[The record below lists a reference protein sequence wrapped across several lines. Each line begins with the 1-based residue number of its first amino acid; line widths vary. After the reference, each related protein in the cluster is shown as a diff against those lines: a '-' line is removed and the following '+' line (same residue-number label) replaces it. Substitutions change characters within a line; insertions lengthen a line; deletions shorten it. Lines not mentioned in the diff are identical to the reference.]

1 MSSLPPLVH
10 MGAFFFGIIIVP
22 HTSFPGN
29 QHPMSSP
36 LTLLEHSRPA
46 IPVEAMRTLLICRG
60 PIAFETLE
68 VYRRRGWLLPHAV
81 VSSKEWI
88 ADGRRAAPWIAD
100 LPADHV
106 HYAQEYDDVDA
117 ILHVAAQHGI
127 DAIYPGYGF
136 LAERADF
143 AAHVEAAG
151 LRFIGPTATTLRA
164 VGDKD
169 AAIALARRLG
179 IPTIPGDDALVGFA
193 RSADQ
198 AAIAA
203 ETVRRTLA
211 MAAKYPG
218 YPIRLKH
225 PGGGGGK
232 GQRVLSAE
240 ELDGSRA
247 PDVIREALAKVW
259 SEMGVSPS
267 QADARKGVLIELDI
281 PRPLHWEVQIFGDG
295 ETVVHFAARDCSVQN
310 HGYQKFIEMALHPQA
325 IAQEIQ
331 RLDPKADAERIGSLC
346 RRRQTLE
353 RICADAQRLGQA
365 VQLRGA
371 ATVEFLV
378 GEQGEPYFLEVNP
391 RIQVEHA
398 VTEGIARVR
407 GKPISLVEM
416 QQRVAAGERLAF
428 DQRDI
433 TCVGDAIEVRLNAW
447 HEDLNPVLGGVV
459 HALRCNLPPELGAY
473 VRIDAGGLQARRQPW
488 VVPSYDANFA
498 LIIVHGADRHETLER
513 LVSVLQ
519 DGLEVRGDDALQ
531 TNLQPILGLVTLMRA
546 LPAETAFRTDTSLL
560 WMALTAIVEAQKSAV
575 LARVPRYPRRPTPN
589 HPSLVARL
597 LGATLEAGFAHPS
610 RLLAF
615 YLKRLTQPHKR
626 PLTTLEVLWQLAA
639 EMDVPLFEEERRRGL
654 ALQRAMGAL
663 WEAVGRS
670 GKRLRALACA
680 AVAGRL
686 ENEPV
691 YASLLE
697 QLTAPPSNLSDQ
709 EATALLQELLGWLT
723 AEAPAMTGLIE
734 ALERTQIHDC
744 LTHNADLSLS
754 RPVYLRDA
762 GAIDHLM
769 RLLSRSLRPA
779 VLRHGELLSPM
790 EATIYHYPEP
800 GAPPFVEVGAEV
812 KVGQQL
818 ALLEAMKMFTDLPS
832 PVDGVVME
840 IRVENGQGVKTGT
853 PLFRIATHDAVAE
866 TSDDHLHGVLE
877 APWRNRFGL
886 LVPGEATEA

>member
-1 MSSLPPLVH
+1 
-10 MGAFFFGIIIVP
+10 
-22 HTSFPGN
+22 
-29 QHPMSSP
+29 MSSP
-36 LTLLEHSRPA
+36 VTPLEKINPA

-100 LPADHV
+100 LPAEHV
-106 HYAQEYDDVDA
+106 HYVQEYDDVEA
-117 ILHVAAQHGI
+117 ILQIAAQHGI

-143 AAHVEAAG
+143 AARVEAAG
-151 LRFIGPTATTLRA
+151 LRFIGPTADTLRA

-169 AAIALARRLG
+169 AAIALARQLE
-179 IPTIPGDDALVGFA
+179 IPTIPGDDALVDFA

-198 AAIAA
+198 ASITD
-203 ETVRRTLA
+203 ETVRRTLG
-211 MAAKYPG
+211 MAAQYPG

-232 GQRVLSAE
+232 GQRVLSTG
-240 ELDGSRA
+240 ELDGPQA
-247 PDVIREALAKVW
+247 ADTIREALAKVW

-267 QADARKGVLIELDI
+267 AADARKGVLIELNI

-325 IAQEIQ
+325 ISQEIK
-331 RLDPKADAERIGSLC
+331 RLDPKADAARIDSLC

-365 VQLRGA
+365 VRLRGA

-378 GEQGEPYFLEVNP
+378 DEQGEPYFLEVNP

-398 VTEGIARVR
+398 VTEGIARVC
-407 GKPISLVEM
+407 GQPISLAEM

-428 DQRDI
+428 DQRDV

-459 HALRCNLPPELGAY
+459 QTLRCDQPPELGAH
-473 VRIDAGGLQARRQPW
+473 VRIDAGGLQTRRQPW

-498 LIIVHGADRHETLER
+498 LIIVHGADRRETLDR
-513 LVSVLQ
+513 LISVLQ
-519 DGLEVRGDDALQ
+519 NDLEVRGDDALQ

-560 WMALTAIVEAQKSAV
+560 WMAFAAVVEAQKPSV
-575 LARVPRYPRRPTPN
+575 LGRVPRYPRCPAPN
-589 HPSLVARL
+589 DPALVARL
-597 LGATLEAGFAHPS
+597 LGATLQAGFAHPS

-615 YLKRLTQPHKR
+615 YLKRLTQAQQR

-639 EMDVPLFEEERRRGL
+639 ELEVPLFEEERQRGL
-654 ALQRAMGAL
+654 ALRGAMDAL
-663 WEAVGRS
+663 WAAVGQAHS
-670 GKRLRALACA
+670 QLVALAT
-680 AVAGRL
+680 AGRL
-686 ENEPV
+686 EDEPLYV
-691 YASLLE
+691 SLRDR
-697 QLTAPPSNLSDQ
+697 LTAPPSNLSDR
-709 EATALLQELLGWLT
+709 EATDLLRELIGWLA
-723 AEAPAMTGLIE
+723 AEAPAITGLIE
-734 ALERTQIHDC
+734 TLERTQIHEC
-744 LTHNADLSLS
+744 LAHNADLSLS
-754 RPVYLRDA
+754 RPAYLRDA
-762 GAIDHLM
+762 GTVDHLM

-779 VLRHGELLSPM
+779 VLRHGELLAPM

-812 KVGQQL
+812 KVGQTL

-853 PLFRIATHDAVAE
+853 PLFRIATQDAAAE
-866 TSDDHLHGVLE
+866 TSDDPLHGVLE
-877 APWRNRFGL
+877 APWCNRFGL
-886 LVPGEATEA
+886 LVPGETAGT

>member
-1 MSSLPPLVH
+1 MSLP
-10 MGAFFFGIIIVP
+10 
-22 HTSFPGN
+22 
-29 QHPMSSP
+29 
-36 LTLLEHSRPA
+36 LTPPERSCPT

-68 VYRRRGWLLPHAV
+68 VYRQRGWLLPHVV

-88 ADGRRAAPWIAD
+88 ADGRRTAPWTAD

-106 HYAQEYDDVDA
+106 HYVQEYDDVEA
-117 ILHVAAQHGI
+117 ILHIAVQHGI

-143 AAHVEAAG
+143 AARVEAAG
-151 LRFIGPTATTLRA
+151 LRFVGPAPDTLRA

-169 AAIALARRLG
+169 AAIALARQLG
-179 IPTIPGDDALVGFA
+179 IPTIPGDDALVDFA

-198 AAIAA
+198 AAIAT
-203 ETVRRTLA
+203 ETVRRMLA
-211 MAAKYPG
+211 MTAQYPG

-232 GQRVLSAE
+232 GQRVLAAE
-240 ELDGSRA
+240 ELDGPRA
-247 PDVIREALAKVW
+247 ADTIREALAKVW
-259 SEMGVSPS
+259 SEMGVSPPE
-267 QADARKGVLIELDI
+267 ADARKGVLIELNI
-281 PRPLHWEVQIFGDG
+281 PRPLHWEVQLFGDG

-331 RLDPKADAERIGSLC
+331 CLDPGADAARIDSLC

-353 RICADAQRLGQA
+353 RICGDAQRLGQA

-378 GEQGEPYFLEVNP
+378 DEQGEPYFLEVNP

-398 VTEGIARVR
+398 VTEGIARVG

-416 QQRVAAGERLAF
+416 QQRVAAGERLTF

-459 HALRCNLPPELGAY
+459 RALRCDLPPDLGAH

-488 VVPSYDANFA
+488 IVPSYDANFA
-498 LIIVHGADRHETLER
+498 LLIVHGADRHQTLDR

-519 DGLEVRGDDALQ
+519 DGLEIRGDAELQ
-531 TNLQPILGLVTLMRA
+531 TNLQPILGIVTLMRA

-560 WMALTAIVEAQKSAV
+560 WMALTAVVEAQKAAV

-589 HPSLVARL
+589 HPALVARL

-610 RLLAF
+610 CLLAF
-615 YLKRLTQPHKR
+615 YLKRLTQARER
-626 PLTTLEVLWQLAA
+626 PLTSLEVLWQLAA
-639 EMDVPLFEEERRRGL
+639 ELDVPLFEEEGQRGL
-654 ALQRAMGAL
+654 ALHGAMDAL
-663 WEAVGRS
+663 WGAIGRS
-670 GKRLRALACA
+670 DKRLKALTCA
-680 AVAGRL
+680 AVAGHL
-686 ENEPV
+686 QDEPV
-691 YASLLE
+691 YASLFE
-697 QLTAPPSNLSDQ
+697 QLTAPPSKLSAQ
-709 EATALLQELLGWLT
+709 EATALLQELLGWLV
-723 AEAPAMTGLIE
+723 AEAPAVTSLIE
-734 ALERTQIHDC
+734 TLERTQIHEC
-744 LTHNADLSLS
+744 LAHNADLSLS
-754 RPVYLRDA
+754 RPAYLQDA
-762 GAIDHLM
+762 GAVGHLM

-812 KVGQQL
+812 KVGQTL
-818 ALLEAMKMFTDLPS
+818 VLLEAMKMFTDLPS

-853 PLFRIATHDAVAE
+853 PLFRIATHDAVSE
-866 TSDDHLHGVLE
+866 TSDDHLHGVLA

-886 LVPGEATEA
+886 LVPGAATGA

>member
-1 MSSLPPLVH
+1 MP
-10 MGAFFFGIIIVP
+10 
-22 HTSFPGN
+22 
-29 QHPMSSP
+29 SSP
-36 LTLLEHSRPA
+36 TPLEHPRPA

-88 ADGRRAAPWIAD
+88 ADGHRAAPWIAD
-100 LPADHV
+100 LPAKHV
-106 HYAQEYDDVDA
+106 HYVQEYDDVES
-117 ILHVAAQHGI
+117 ILRIADEHGI

-143 AAHVEAAG
+143 AARAEAAG
-151 LRFIGPTATTLRA
+151 LRFIGPTADTLRA

-169 AAIALARRLG
+169 AAIALARQLD
-179 IPTIPGDDALVGFA
+179 IPTIPGDDTLVDFA

-198 AAIAA
+198 ASIAD

-211 MAAKYPG
+211 MAAQYPG

-232 GQRVLSAE
+232 GQRVLSAG
-240 ELDGSRA
+240 ELDGPQA
-247 PDVIREALAKVW
+247 ADTIREALAKVW

-267 QADARKGVLIELDI
+267 AADARKGVLIELNI

-325 IAQEIQ
+325 ITQEIQ
-331 RLDPKADAERIGSLC
+331 RLDPKADAARIDSLC

-378 GEQGEPYFLEVNP
+378 DEQGEPYFLEVNP

-398 VTEGIARVR
+398 VTEGIARVC
-407 GKPISLVEM
+407 GQPVSLVEM
-416 QQRVAAGERLAF
+416 QQRVAAGERLVF
-428 DQRDI
+428 DQRDV

-459 HALRCNLPPELGAY
+459 HALGCDLPSELSAHL
-473 VRIDAGGLQARRQPW
+473 RIDAGGLQARRQPW

-498 LIIVHGADRHETLER
+498 LIIVHGADRRETLDR
-513 LVSVLQ
+513 LISVLQ

-560 WMALTAIVEAQKSAV
+560 WMALIAIVEAQKPAV
-575 LARVPRYPRRPTPN
+575 LALVPRYPRRPTPN
-589 HPSLVARL
+589 DPALVTRL

-610 RLLAF
+610 RLLTF
-615 YLKRLTQPHKR
+615 YLKRLTQAHQR

-639 EMDVPLFEEERRRGL
+639 ELEVPLFEEERQRGL
-654 ALQRAMGAL
+654 ALQRAMDAL
-663 WEAVGRS
+663 WESVGRS
-670 GKRLRALACA
+670 DRQLSALLYA
-680 AVAGRL
+680 AVAGRPQD
-686 ENEPV
+686 EPV
-691 YASLLE
+691 YASLLD
-697 QLTAPPSNLSDQ
+697 QLTAPPADLSAQ

-734 ALERTQIHDC
+734 TLERTQIHDC
-744 LTHNADLSLS
+744 LAHNADLSLS

-762 GAIDHLM
+762 GTVDHLM

-779 VLRHGELLSPM
+779 VLRHGELLAPM

-812 KVGQQL
+812 KVGQTL

-853 PLFRIATHDAVAE
+853 PLFRIAIQDAAAE
-866 TSDDHLHGVLE
+866 TSDDRLQGVLE

-886 LVPGEATEA
+886 LVPGEASEAAGA

>member
-1 MSSLPPLVH
+1 M
-10 MGAFFFGIIIVP
+10 
-22 HTSFPGN
+22 
-29 QHPMSSP
+29 
-36 LTLLEHSRPA
+36 
-46 IPVEAMRTLLICRG
+46 PVEAMRTLLICRG

-68 VYRRRGWLLPHAV
+68 VYRRRGWKLPHAV

-100 LPADHV
+100 LPAAHV
-106 HYAQEYDDVDA
+106 HYVQEYDDVEA
-117 ILHVAAQHGI
+117 ILHVAARHGI

-136 LAERADF
+136 LAEKADF
-143 AAHVEAAG
+143 AARVEAAG
-151 LRFIGPTATTLRA
+151 LRFIGPTADTLRA

-169 AAIALARRLG
+169 AAIQLARRLG
-179 IPTIPGDDALVGFA
+179 IPTIPGDDALIDFA
-193 RSADQ
+193 RSAEQ
-198 AAIAA
+198 AAIAE
-203 ETVRRTLA
+203 ETARRALVLA
-211 MAAKYPG
+211 SRYPG
-218 YPIRLKH
+218 YPVRLKH

-240 ELDGSRA
+240 ELDGA
-247 PDVIREALAKVW
+247 QAAGTIREALAEVW
-259 SEMGVSPS
+259 SEMGVSAPE
-267 QADARKGVLIELDI
+267 ADPRKGVLIELNI

-331 RLDPKADAERIGSLC
+331 RLDPRTDGARIDSLC

-378 GEQGEPYFLEVNP
+378 DEQGEPYFLEVNP

-407 GKPISLVEM
+407 GEPVSLMEM
-416 QQRVAAGERLAF
+416 QQRVAAGERLVF

-459 HALRCNLPPELGAY
+459 HALRCHLPSELGAH
-473 VRIDAGGLQARRQPW
+473 VRIDAGGLQERRQPW

-498 LIIVHGADRHETLER
+498 LIIVHGTDRHETLDR
-513 LVSVLQ
+513 LIDVLR
-519 DGLEVRGDDALQ
+519 DGLEVRGDDGLQ

-560 WMALTAIVEAQKSAV
+560 WMALTAIVETQKLNV

-589 HPSLVARL
+589 HPALVARL

-610 RLLAF
+610 RLLTF
-615 YLKRLTQPHKR
+615 YLKRLTRAHKR
-626 PLTTLEVLWQLAA
+626 SLTPLEVLWQLAD
-639 EMDVPLFEEERRRGL
+639 ELDVPLFEEERQRGR
-654 ALQRAMGAL
+654 ALQQAMDAL

-670 GKRLRALACA
+670 DRRLRALTCA
-680 AVAGRL
+680 AAGRL
-686 ENEPV
+686 QEEPV
-691 YASLLE
+691 YSALLE
-697 QLTAPPSNLSDQ
+697 QLTAPPSNLPCD
-709 EATALLQELLGWLT
+709 EATVLLQELLGWLT
-723 AEAPAMTGLIE
+723 AKAPAITGLIE
-734 ALERTQIHDC
+734 TLERTQISDC
-744 LTHNADLSLS
+744 LERNADLSLS
-754 RPVYLRDA
+754 RPAYLQDA
-762 GAIDHLM
+762 GTVDHLI

-779 VLRHGELLSPM
+779 VLRRGELLSPM

-812 KVGQQL
+812 KVGQTL

-853 PLFRIATHDAVAE
+853 PLFRITTHDTMAE
-866 TSDDHLHGVLE
+866 TSDDPLHGVLQ
-877 APWRNRFGL
+877 APWLNRFGL
-886 LVPGEATEA
+886 LVPGEAAET

>member
-1 MSSLPPLVH
+1 M
-10 MGAFFFGIIIVP
+10 
-22 HTSFPGN
+22 
-29 QHPMSSP
+29 
-36 LTLLEHSRPA
+36 
-46 IPVEAMRTLLICRG
+46 PVEEMRTLLICRG

-68 VYRRRGWLLPHAV
+68 VYRRRGWLVPHAV

-106 HYAQEYDDVDA
+106 HYVQEYDDVEA
-117 ILHVAAQHGI
+117 ILCIAAQHGI

-143 AAHVEAAG
+143 ASRVEAAG
-151 LRFIGPTATTLRA
+151 LRFIGPTADTLRA

-169 AAIALARRLG
+169 AAIALARQLD
-179 IPTIPGDDALVGFA
+179 IPTIPGDDALVDFA
-193 RSADQ
+193 RSAGQ
-198 AAIAA
+198 ASLAD

-211 MAAKYPG
+211 MAAQHPG

-240 ELDGSRA
+240 ELDGPQA
-247 PDVIREALAKVW
+247 ADIIREALAKVW
-259 SEMGVSPS
+259 SEMGVSPP
-267 QADARKGVLIELDI
+267 QADARKGVLIELNI

-310 HGYQKFIEMALHPQA
+310 HGYQKFIEMALHSQA
-325 IAQEIQ
+325 ITQETS
-331 RLDPKADAERIGSLC
+331 RLDPRGDAERIDSLC
-346 RRRQTLE
+346 RRRRTLE
-353 RICADAQRLGQA
+353 RICSDAQRLGQA

-378 GEQGEPYFLEVNP
+378 DEQGEPYFLEVNP

-407 GKPISLVEM
+407 GEPISLVEL
-416 QQRVAAGERLAF
+416 QQRVAAGERLGF
-428 DQRDI
+428 GQRDV

-459 HALRCNLPPELGAY
+459 HALRCDLPPELGAH

-498 LIIVHGADRHETLER
+498 LIIVHGADRRETLDR
-513 LVSVLQ
+513 LISVLQ
-519 DGLEVRGDDALQ
+519 DGLEVRGDDELQ

-560 WMALTAIVEAQKSAV
+560 WMAFTAVVEAQKPAV
-575 LARVPRYPRRPTPN
+575 LARIPRYPRRPTTH
-589 HPSLVARL
+589 HPALVARL

-626 PLTTLEVLWQLAA
+626 PLTTLEGLWQLAD
-639 EMDVPLFEEERRRGL
+639 EMDVPLFEEERQRGL
-654 ALQRAMGAL
+654 ALQRAMDAL

-670 GKRLRALACA
+670 DERLKALMRA
-680 AVAGRL
+680 AVDGCLA
-686 ENEPV
+686 NEPV
-691 YASLLE
+691 YSALLE

-709 EATALLQELLGWLT
+709 EAIDLLQGLLGWLT
-723 AEAPAMTGLIE
+723 AEAPAVTGLIE
-734 ALERTQIHDC
+734 TLERTQIHDC
-744 LTHNADLSLS
+744 LAHNADLSLS
-754 RPVYLRDA
+754 RPAYLRDA
-762 GAIDHLM
+762 GTVDHLM
-769 RLLSRSLRPA
+769 RLLSRSLRPT
-779 VLRHGELLSPM
+779 VLRRGELLAPM

-812 KVGQQL
+812 KVGQTL

-853 PLFRIATHDAVAE
+853 PLFRIATHDAAAE

-877 APWRNRFGL
+877 APWLNRFGL
-886 LVPGEATEA
+886 LVTGEATEA

>member
-1 MSSLPPLVH
+1 
-10 MGAFFFGIIIVP
+10 
-22 HTSFPGN
+22 
-29 QHPMSSP
+29 
-36 LTLLEHSRPA
+36 
-46 IPVEAMRTLLICRG
+46 MRTLLICRG

-68 VYRRRGWLLPHAV
+68 VYRQRGWLSPHAV

-88 ADGRRAAPWIAD
+88 ADGRRAAPWIAN

-106 HYAQEYDDVDA
+106 HYVEEYDDVET
-117 ILHVAAQHGI
+117 ILRIAVQHRI

-136 LAERADF
+136 LAENAGF
-143 AAHVEAAG
+143 AARVEAAG
-151 LRFIGPTATTLRA
+151 LRFIGPTADTLRA

-169 AAIALARRLG
+169 AAVALARRLH
-179 IPTIPGDDALVGFA
+179 IPTIPGDDTLVGFA

-198 AAIAA
+198 ATLAA
-203 ETVRRTLA
+203 ETVRHTLA
-211 MAAKYPG
+211 MAVQYPG
-218 YPIRLKH
+218 YPLRLKH

-232 GQRVLSAE
+232 GQRVLAAE
-240 ELDGSRA
+240 ELDGPQA
-247 PDVIREALAKVW
+247 ADIVREALAKVW

-267 QADARKGVLIELDI
+267 EADARKGVLIELDI

-325 IAQEIQ
+325 ITQEMQ
-331 RLDPKADAERIGSLC
+331 RLDPKADAVRIDSLC

-353 RICADAQRLGQA
+353 HICGDAQRLGQA

-378 GEQGEPYFLEVNP
+378 DEQGEPYFLEVNP

-398 VTEGIARVR
+398 VTEGIARVH
-407 GKPISLVEM
+407 GEPISLVEM
-416 QQRVAAGERLAF
+416 QQRVAAGERLSF

-433 TCVGDAIEVRLNAW
+433 ACVGDAIEVRLNAW

-459 HALRCNLPPELGAY
+459 HALRCNPPPELGAH
-473 VRIDAGGLQARRQPW
+473 VRIDASGLQERRGPW

-498 LIIVHGADRHETLER
+498 LIIVHGADRHETLDR

-519 DGLEVRGDDALQ
+519 DGLEVSGDAELQ

-560 WMALTAIVEAQKSAV
+560 WMALTAGVEAQKSAV
-575 LARVPRYPRRPTPN
+575 LARVPRYPRRPTLN
-589 HPSLVARL
+589 HPALVARL

-610 RLLAF
+610 RLLTF
-615 YLKRLTQPHKR
+615 YLKRLTQLRKR
-626 PLTTLEVLWQLAA
+626 PLTTLEVLWQLAVDL
-639 EMDVPLFEEERRRGL
+639 DVPLFEEERQRGL
-654 ALQRAMGAL
+654 ALQRAMDAL
-663 WEAVGRS
+663 WEAVGRFD
-670 GKRLRALACA
+670 KRLKALMCA

-686 ENEPV
+686 QDEPV

-697 QLTAPPSNLSDQ
+697 QLTAPASTLSCQKAAD
-709 EATALLQELLGWLT
+709 LLQELLGWLT
-723 AEAPAMTGLIE
+723 AEAPAISGLIE
-734 ALERTQIHDC
+734 TLERTQIHDC
-744 LTHNADLSLS
+744 LAHNANLSLS
-754 RPVYLRDA
+754 RPVYLQEA
-762 GAIDHLM
+762 GTVDHLL

-779 VLRHGELLSPM
+779 ILRHGELLSPM

-800 GAPPFVEVGAEV
+800 GAPPFVEVGADV
-812 KVGQQL
+812 KVGQTL

-832 PVDGVVME
+832 PVDGVVTE

-853 PLFRIATHDAVAE
+853 PLFRIATHDTMAE
-866 TSDDHLHGVLE
+866 TSNDPLRGVLE
-877 APWRNRFGL
+877 VPWRNRFGL
-886 LVPGEATEA
+886 LVPGEAAGA

>member
-1 MSSLPPLVH
+1 
-10 MGAFFFGIIIVP
+10 
-22 HTSFPGN
+22 
-29 QHPMSSP
+29 MSSP
-36 LTLLEHSRPA
+36 VTPLEKINPA

-100 LPADHV
+100 LPAEHV
-106 HYAQEYDDVDA
+106 HYVQEYDDVEA
-117 ILHVAAQHGI
+117 ILQIAAQHGI

-143 AAHVEAAG
+143 AARVEAAG
-151 LRFIGPTATTLRA
+151 LRFIGPTADTLRA

-169 AAIALARRLG
+169 AAIALARQLE
-179 IPTIPGDDALVGFA
+179 IPTIPGDDALVDFA

-198 AAIAA
+198 ASITD
-203 ETVRRTLA
+203 ETVRRTLG
-211 MAAKYPG
+211 MAAQYPG

-232 GQRVLSAE
+232 GQRVLSTG
-240 ELDGSRA
+240 ELDGPQA
-247 PDVIREALAKVW
+247 ADTIREALAKVW

-267 QADARKGVLIELDI
+267 AADARKGVLIELNI

-325 IAQEIQ
+325 ISQEIK
-331 RLDPKADAERIGSLC
+331 RLDPKADAARIDSLC

-365 VQLRGA
+365 VRLRGA

-378 GEQGEPYFLEVNP
+378 DEQGEPYFLEVNP

-398 VTEGIARVR
+398 VTEGIARVC
-407 GKPISLVEM
+407 GQPISLVEM

-428 DQRDI
+428 DQRDV

-459 HALRCNLPPELGAY
+459 QTLRCDQPPELGAH
-473 VRIDAGGLQARRQPW
+473 VRIDAGGLQTRRQPW

-498 LIIVHGADRHETLER
+498 LIIVHGADRRETLDR
-513 LVSVLQ
+513 LISVLQ
-519 DGLEVRGDDALQ
+519 NDLEVRGDDALQ

-560 WMALTAIVEAQKSAV
+560 WMAFAAVVEAQKPSV
-575 LARVPRYPRRPTPN
+575 LGRVPRYPRCPAPN
-589 HPSLVARL
+589 DPALVARL
-597 LGATLEAGFAHPS
+597 LGATLQAGFAHPS

-615 YLKRLTQPHKR
+615 YLKRLTQAQQR

-639 EMDVPLFEEERRRGL
+639 ELEVPLFKEERQRGL
-654 ALQRAMGAL
+654 ALRSAMDAL
-663 WEAVGRS
+663 WEAVGQAGS
-670 GKRLRALACA
+670 QLVALAT
-680 AVAGRL
+680 AGRL
-686 ENEPV
+686 EDEPLYV
-691 YASLLE
+691 SLRDR
-697 QLTAPPSNLSDQ
+697 LTAPPSNLSDR
-709 EATALLQELLGWLT
+709 EATDLLRELIGWLA
-723 AEAPAMTGLIE
+723 AEAPAITGLIE
-734 ALERTQIHDC
+734 TLERTQIHEC
-744 LTHNADLSLS
+744 LAHNADLSLS
-754 RPVYLRDA
+754 RPAYLRDA
-762 GAIDHLM
+762 GTVDHLM

-779 VLRHGELLSPM
+779 VLRRGELLAPM

-812 KVGQQL
+812 KVGQTL

-853 PLFRIATHDAVAE
+853 PLFRIATQDAAAE
-866 TSDDHLHGVLE
+866 TSDDPLHGVLE
-877 APWRNRFGL
+877 APWCNRFGL
-886 LVPGEATEA
+886 LVPGETAGT

>member
-1 MSSLPPLVH
+1 MP
-10 MGAFFFGIIIVP
+10 
-22 HTSFPGN
+22 
-29 QHPMSSP
+29 SP
-36 LTLLEHSRPA
+36 LENPRPA

-68 VYRRRGWLLPHAV
+68 VYRQRGWLLPHVV

-88 ADGRRAAPWIAD
+88 ADGHRTAPWIAD

-106 HYAQEYDDVDA
+106 HYVQEYDDVEA
-117 ILHVAAQHGI
+117 ILHIAAQHGI

-143 AAHVEAAG
+143 AARVEAAG
-151 LRFIGPTATTLRA
+151 LRFIGPTPDTLRA

-169 AAIALARRLG
+169 AAIALARQLG
-179 IPTIPGDDALVGFA
+179 IPTIPGDDVLVDFA

-198 AAIAA
+198 AATAA

-211 MAAKYPG
+211 MAAQYPG

-232 GQRVLSAE
+232 GQRVLAAE
-240 ELDGSRA
+240 ELDGPRA
-247 PDVIREALAKVW
+247 SDTIREALAKVW

-267 QADARKGVLIELDI
+267 EADARKGVLIELNI
-281 PRPLHWEVQIFGDG
+281 PRPLHWEVQLFGDG

-325 IAQEIQ
+325 IAQEVQ
-331 RLDPKADAERIGSLC
+331 RLDPKADAVRIASLC

-353 RICADAQRLGQA
+353 RICGDAQRLGQA
-365 VQLRGA
+365 VHLRGA

-378 GEQGEPYFLEVNP
+378 DEQGEPYFLEVNP

-398 VTEGIARVR
+398 VTEGIARV
-407 GKPISLVEM
+407 GGQPISLVEM
-416 QQRVAAGERLAF
+416 QQRVAAAERLAF
-428 DQRDI
+428 DQRDV

-459 HALRCNLPPELGAY
+459 YALRCDLPPELVGAH

-498 LIIVHGADRHETLER
+498 LIIVHGADRHETLDR
-513 LVSVLQ
+513 LIGVLQ

-531 TNLQPILGLVTLMRA
+531 TNLQPILGLVTLMRT

-560 WMALTAIVEAQKSAV
+560 WMALTAIVEAQKPGV
-575 LARVPRYPRRPTPN
+575 LARIPRYPRRPTPN
-589 HPSLVARL
+589 HPALVARL
-597 LGATLEAGFAHPS
+597 LSATLEAGFAHPS
-610 RLLAF
+610 RLLTF
-615 YLKRLTQPHKR
+615 YLKRLRQPRKR
-626 PLTTLEVLWQLAA
+626 PLTPLEVLWQLAA
-639 EMDVPLFEEERRRGL
+639 ELDVPLFEEERQRGL
-654 ALQRAMGAL
+654 ALQRAMDAL
-663 WEAVGRS
+663 WEAVGCS
-670 GKRLRALACA
+670 GERLNALACA
-680 AVAGRL
+680 GVAGRL
-686 ENEPV
+686 QDESV
-691 YASLLE
+691 YLSLLE
-697 QLTAPPSNLSDQ
+697 QLTVPPSSLSDQ
-709 EATALLQELLGWLT
+709 AAIALLQELLDWLT
-723 AEAPAMTGLIE
+723 TQAPAVSGLIE

-744 LTHNADLSLS
+744 LAHNPDLSLS
-754 RPVYLRDA
+754 RPASLQDPGTV
-762 GAIDHLM
+762 DHLM

-800 GAPPFVEVGAEV
+800 GASPFVEVGAEV
-812 KVGQQL
+812 KVGQTL

-853 PLFRIATHDAVAE
+853 PLFRIATQDAMAQ
-866 TSDDHLHGVLE
+866 TSDDRLHGVLE

-886 LVPGEATEA
+886 LAPGAAAGA

>member
-1 MSSLPPLVH
+1 
-10 MGAFFFGIIIVP
+10 
-22 HTSFPGN
+22 
-29 QHPMSSP
+29 
-36 LTLLEHSRPA
+36 
-46 IPVEAMRTLLICRG
+46 MRTLLICRG

-68 VYRRRGWLLPHAV
+68 VYRQRGWLSPHAV

-88 ADGRRAAPWIAD
+88 ADGRRAAPWIAN

-106 HYAQEYDDVDA
+106 HYVEEYDDVET
-117 ILHVAAQHGI
+117 ILRIAVQHRI

-136 LAERADF
+136 LAENAGF
-143 AAHVEAAG
+143 AARVEAAG
-151 LRFIGPTATTLRA
+151 LRFIGPTADTLRA

-169 AAIALARRLG
+169 AAVALARRLH
-179 IPTIPGDDALVGFA
+179 IPTIPGDDTLVGFA

-198 AAIAA
+198 ATLAT

-211 MAAKYPG
+211 MAVQYPG
-218 YPIRLKH
+218 YPLRLKH

-232 GQRVLSAE
+232 GQRVLAAE
-240 ELDGSRA
+240 ELDGPQA
-247 PDVIREALAKVW
+247 ADIVREALAKVW

-267 QADARKGVLIELDI
+267 EADARKGVLIELDI

-325 IAQEIQ
+325 ITQEMQ
-331 RLDPKADAERIGSLC
+331 RLDPKDDAVRIDSLC

-353 RICADAQRLGQA
+353 HICGDAQRLGQA

-378 GEQGEPYFLEVNP
+378 DEQGEPYFLEVNP

-398 VTEGIARVR
+398 VTEGIARVH
-407 GKPISLVEM
+407 GEPISLVEM
-416 QQRVAAGERLAF
+416 QQRVAAGERLSF

-433 TCVGDAIEVRLNAW
+433 ACVGDAIEVRLNAW

-459 HALRCNLPPELGAY
+459 HALRCNLPPELGAH
-473 VRIDAGGLQARRQPW
+473 VRIDAGGLQERRGPW

-498 LIIVHGADRHETLER
+498 LIIVHGADRHETLDR

-519 DGLEVRGDDALQ
+519 DGLEVTGDAELQ

-560 WMALTAIVEAQKSAV
+560 WMALTAGVEAQKSAV

-589 HPSLVARL
+589 HPALVARL

-610 RLLAF
+610 RLLTF
-615 YLKRLTQPHKR
+615 YLKRLTQLRKR
-626 PLTTLEVLWQLAA
+626 PLTTLEVLWQLAV
-639 EMDVPLFEEERRRGL
+639 ELDVPLFEEERQRGL
-654 ALQRAMGAL
+654 ALQRAMDAL
-663 WEAVGRS
+663 WEAVGRFD
-670 GKRLRALACA
+670 KRLKALMCA

-686 ENEPV
+686 QDEPV

-697 QLTAPPSNLSDQ
+697 QLTAPVSTLSCQKAAD
-709 EATALLQELLGWLT
+709 LLQELLGWLT
-723 AEAPAMTGLIE
+723 AEAPAISGLIE
-734 ALERTQIHDC
+734 TLERTQIHDC
-744 LTHNADLSLS
+744 LAHNANLSLS
-754 RPVYLRDA
+754 RPVYLQEA
-762 GAIDHLM
+762 GTVGHLL

-779 VLRHGELLSPM
+779 VLRYGELLSPM

-800 GAPPFVEVGAEV
+800 GAPPFVEVGADV
-812 KVGQQL
+812 KVGQTL

-832 PVDGVVME
+832 PVDGVVTE

-853 PLFRIATHDAVAE
+853 PLFRIATHDTMAE
-866 TSDDHLHGVLE
+866 TSNDPLRGVLE
-877 APWRNRFGL
+877 VPWRNRFGL
-886 LVPGEATEA
+886 LVPGEAARA

>member
-1 MSSLPPLVH
+1 
-10 MGAFFFGIIIVP
+10 
-22 HTSFPGN
+22 
-29 QHPMSSP
+29 MSSP
-36 LTLLEHSRPA
+36 VTPLEKIGSA

-88 ADGRRAAPWIAD
+88 ADGRRAAPWTAD
-100 LPADHV
+100 LPPDHV
-106 HYAQEYDDVDA
+106 HYVQEYDDVEA
-117 ILHVAAQHGI
+117 ILCIAEQHGI

-143 AAHVEAAG
+143 AARVEAAG
-151 LRFIGPTATTLRA
+151 LRFIGPTADTLRA

-169 AAIALARRLG
+169 AAIALARQLD

-198 AAIAA
+198 AAIAD
-203 ETVRRTLA
+203 ETARRTLA
-211 MAAKYPG
+211 MAVQYPG

-232 GQRVLSAE
+232 GQRVLSVE
-240 ELDGSRA
+240 ELGGLQAADT
-247 PDVIREALAKVW
+247 IREALAKVW
-259 SEMGVSPS
+259 SEMGVSPP
-267 QADARKGVLIELDI
+267 QADARKGVLIELNI

-295 ETVVHFAARDCSVQN
+295 EAVVHFAARDCSVQN

-325 IAQEIQ
+325 ITQEIQ
-331 RLDPKADAERIGSLC
+331 RLDPKTDAARIDSLC

-378 GEQGEPYFLEVNP
+378 DEQGEPYFLEVNP

-407 GKPISLVEM
+407 GEPISLVEM

-428 DQRDI
+428 DQRDV
-433 TCVGDAIEVRLNAW
+433 TCAGDAIEVRLNAW

-459 HALRCNLPPELGAY
+459 HALRCDLPPESGAH
-473 VRIDAGGLQARRQPW
+473 VRMDAGGLQARRQPW

-498 LIIVHGADRHETLER
+498 LIIVHGADRRETLDR
-513 LVSVLQ
+513 LISVLQ
-519 DGLEVRGDDALQ
+519 DGLEVSGDDELQ

-560 WMALTAIVEAQKSAV
+560 WMALTAIVEAQKSDV
-575 LARVPRYPRRPTPN
+575 MARIPRYPRRPTRH
-589 HPSLVARL
+589 HPALVARL

-615 YLKRLTQPHKR
+615 YLKRLTQLHKR
-626 PLTTLEVLWQLAA
+626 PLTTLEVLWQLAT
-639 EMDVPLFEEERRRGL
+639 ELDVPLFEEERQRGL
-654 ALQRAMGAL
+654 ALQRATDAL

-670 GKRLRALACA
+670 DKRLNALMRA

-686 ENEPV
+686 ANEPV
-691 YASLLE
+691 YAALLE
-697 QLTAPPSNLSDQ
+697 QLTAPPSDLSDR
-709 EATALLQELLGWLT
+709 EAADLLQELIGWLT
-723 AEAPAMTGLIE
+723 AEAPSVTGLIE
-734 ALERTQIHDC
+734 TLERTQIHEC
-744 LTHNADLSLS
+744 LAHNADLSLS
-754 RPVYLRDA
+754 RPAYLRDA
-762 GAIDHLM
+762 GTVDHLM
-769 RLLSRSLRPA
+769 RLLSRSLRPT
-779 VLRHGELLSPM
+779 VLRRGELLAPM

-800 GAPPFVEVGAEV
+800 GAPSFVEVGAEV
-812 KVGQQL
+812 KVGQTL

-866 TSDDHLHGVLE
+866 TSDDYLHGVLE
-877 APWRNRFGL
+877 APWLNRFGL
-886 LVPGEATEA
+886 LVLGEATKA

>member
-1 MSSLPPLVH
+1 MSLSL
-10 MGAFFFGIIIVP
+10 
-22 HTSFPGN
+22 TSPEY
-29 QHPMSSP
+29 P
-36 LTLLEHSRPA
+36 RPT

-88 ADGRRAAPWIAD
+88 ADGRRAAPWTAD

-106 HYAQEYDDVDA
+106 HYVQEYDDAEA
-117 ILHVAAQHGI
+117 ILCIAEQHGI

-143 AAHVEAAG
+143 AARVEAAG
-151 LRFIGPTATTLRA
+151 LRFIGPTADTLRA

-169 AAIALARRLG
+169 AAIALARQLD

-198 AAIAA
+198 TAIAD

-211 MAAKYPG
+211 MAAQYPG

-232 GQRVLSAE
+232 GQRVLSAA
-240 ELDGSRA
+240 ELDGPQA
-247 PDVIREALAKVW
+247 ADTIREALAKVW
-259 SEMGVSPS
+259 SEMGVSPPG
-267 QADARKGVLIELDI
+267 ADARKGVLIELNI

-295 ETVVHFAARDCSVQN
+295 ETVVQFAARDCSVQN

-325 IAQEIQ
+325 IFQEIQ
-331 RLDPKADAERIGSLC
+331 RLDPKSDAARIDSLC
-346 RRRQTLE
+346 RRRRTLE

-378 GEQGEPYFLEVNP
+378 DEQGEPYFLEVNP

-398 VTEGIARVR
+398 VTEGIARVH
-407 GKPISLVEM
+407 GEPISLVEM

-428 DQRDI
+428 DQRAV

-459 HALRCNLPPELGAY
+459 HALRCDLPPEFDAH

-488 VVPSYDANFA
+488 VVPSYDANFV
-498 LIIVHGADRHETLER
+498 LIIVHGADRHEALDR
-513 LVSVLQ
+513 LISVLR
-519 DGLEVRGDDALQ
+519 DGLEVRGDDELQ

-560 WMALTAIVEAQKSAV
+560 WMAFTAIVEAQKSDV
-575 LARVPRYPRRPTPN
+575 MARVPRYPRRPTSNDPA
-589 HPSLVARL
+589 LVARL

-610 RLLAF
+610 RSLAF

-639 EMDVPLFEEERRRGL
+639 ELEVPLFEEERQRGL
-654 ALQRAMGAL
+654 ALQQAMDAL
-663 WEAVGRS
+663 WEAIGRS
-670 GKRLRALACA
+670 DKRLNALMRA
-680 AVAGRL
+680 AVAGGL
-686 ENEPV
+686 ANEPV
-691 YASLLE
+691 YMALLE
-697 QLTAPPSNLSDQ
+697 QLTAPLSDLSVQ
-709 EATALLQELLGWLT
+709 EATDLLQELIGWLT
-723 AEAPAMTGLIE
+723 AEAPAITGLIE
-734 ALERTQIHDC
+734 TLERTQIHDC
-744 LTHNADLSLS
+744 LAHNADLSLS
-754 RPVYLRDA
+754 RPAYLRDA
-762 GAIDHLM
+762 GTVDHLM
-769 RLLSRSLRPA
+769 RLLSRSLRPT
-779 VLRHGELLSPM
+779 VLRRGELLAPM

-812 KVGQQL
+812 KVGQTL

-866 TSDDHLHGVLE
+866 TSDDHLQGVLE
-877 APWRNRFGL
+877 APWLNRFGL
-886 LVPGEATEA
+886 LMPGETTGV

>member
-1 MSSLPPLVH
+1 MFSLPPLVH

-36 LTLLEHSRPA
+36 LTPPRPA
-46 IPVEAMRTLLICRG
+46 MPVEAMRTLLICRG

-68 VYRRRGWLLPHAV
+68 IYRRRGWMLPHAV

-88 ADGRRAAPWIAD
+88 ADGRRAAPWIAN

-106 HYAQEYDDVDA
+106 HYVQEYDDVDA
-117 ILHVAAQHGI
+117 ILRIVAQHGI

-143 AAHVEAAG
+143 AARVEAAG

-169 AAIALARRLG
+169 AAIALARRLD
-179 IPTIPGDDALVGFA
+179 IPTIPGDDALVDFA

-198 AAIAA
+198 AATAA
-203 ETVRRTLA
+203 ETVRRTHA
-211 MAAKYPG
+211 MAAQYPG

-240 ELDGSRA
+240 ELDGLRA

-267 QADARKGVLIELDI
+267 DADARKGVLIELNI

-295 ETVVHFAARDCSVQN
+295 GTVVHFAARDCSVQN

-325 IAQEIQ
+325 ITQEIQ

-378 GEQGEPYFLEVNP
+378 DEQGEPYFLEVNP

-407 GKPISLVEM
+407 GEPISLVEM

-459 HALRCNLPPELGAY
+459 HTLRCDLPPELGVH
-473 VRIDAGGLQARRQPW
+473 VRIDAGGLQERRQPW

-498 LIIVHGADRHETLER
+498 LIVVHGAYRHETLGR
-513 LVSVLQ
+513 LISVLQ
-519 DGLEVRGDDALQ
+519 DGLEVCGDAELQ

-546 LPAETAFRTDTSLL
+546 LPAEAAFRTDTSLL
-560 WMALTAIVEAQKSAV
+560 WMALTAVVEAQKPAV

-589 HPSLVARL
+589 HPALVARL
-597 LGATLEAGFAHPS
+597 LGVALEASFAHPS
-610 RLLAF
+610 RLLTF
-615 YLKRLTQPHKR
+615 YLKRLTQAHKR

-639 EMDVPLFEEERRRGL
+639 ELDVPLFEEERRRGL
-654 ALQRAMGAL
+654 ALQQAMDAL
-663 WEAVGRS
+663 WEAVGCS
-670 GKRLRALACA
+670 EKRLRALMCA
-680 AVAGRL
+680 AVGRL
-686 ENEPV
+686 QDEPV
-691 YASLLE
+691 YASLLQ
-697 QLTAPPSNLSDQ
+697 QLAAPPSALPRQ
-709 EATALLQELLGWLT
+709 EAVALLQELLGWLI
-723 AEAPAMTGLIE
+723 AEAPAITGLIE
-734 ALERTQIHDC
+734 TLERTQIHDC
-744 LTHNADLSLS
+744 LAHNADLSLS
-754 RPVYLRDA
+754 RPAYLKEA
-762 GAIDHLM
+762 STVDHLM

-779 VLRHGELLSPM
+779 VLRRGELLSPM

-812 KVGQQL
+812 KVGQTL

-832 PVDGVVME
+832 PVAGVVME
-840 IRVENGQGVKTGT
+840 IRVEDGQGVKTGT
-853 PLFRIATHDAVAE
+853 PLFRIATHDAMAE
-866 TSDDHLHGVLE
+866 TSDDGLHGVLE
-877 APWRNRFGL
+877 APWLNRFGL
-886 LVPGEATEA
+886 LVPGEAESA

>member
-1 MSSLPPLVH
+1 MP
-10 MGAFFFGIIIVP
+10 
-22 HTSFPGN
+22 
-29 QHPMSSP
+29 SP
-36 LTLLEHSRPA
+36 LTPLETSRPA
-46 IPVEAMRTLLICRG
+46 MPVEAMRTLLICRG
-60 PIAFETLE
+60 PIAYETLE
-68 VYRRRGWLLPHAV
+68 MYRQQGWLLPHVV

-88 ADGRRAAPWIAD
+88 ADGRRTAPWTAD

-106 HYAQEYDDVDA
+106 HYVQEYDDVEA

-143 AAHVEAAG
+143 AARVEAAG
-151 LRFIGPTATTLRA
+151 LRFIGPTAATLRA

-169 AAIALARRLG
+169 TAIALARRLN
-179 IPTIPGDDALVGFA
+179 IPAIPGDDALIDLA
-193 RSADQ
+193 RSSDQ
-198 AAIAA
+198 ATVTA
-203 ETVRRTLA
+203 EAVRRVLA
-211 MAAKYPG
+211 MATRYPG

-232 GQRVLSAE
+232 GQRVLAAG
-240 ELDGSRA
+240 ELGGPQAADT
-247 PDVIREALAKVW
+247 IREALAKVW

-267 QADARKGVLIELDI
+267 QADARKGVLIELNI
-281 PRPLHWEVQIFGDG
+281 PRPLHWEVQLFGDG

-331 RLDPKADAERIGSLC
+331 RLDPKADAARIDSLC

-353 RICADAQRLGQA
+353 RICGDAQRLGQA

-378 GEQGEPYFLEVNP
+378 DEQGEPYFLEVNP

-407 GKPISLVEM
+407 GRPISLVEM

-459 HALRCNLPPELGAY
+459 HALRCDLPPELGVH

-498 LIIVHGADRHETLER
+498 LMIVHGADRHETLDR
-513 LVSVLQ
+513 LIGVLR
-519 DGLEVRGDDALQ
+519 DGLEVRGDAGLQ
-531 TNLQPILGLVTLMRA
+531 TNLQPILGLVTLMRS

-560 WMALTAIVEAQKSAV
+560 WMALTAVVEVQKPGV
-575 LARVPRYPRRPTPN
+575 LTRIPRYPRRPTPN
-589 HPSLVARL
+589 HPALVARL

-610 RLLAF
+610 RLLTF
-615 YLKRLTQPHKR
+615 YLKRLAQAHKR
-626 PLTTLEVLWQLAA
+626 PLTALEVLWQLAA
-639 EMDVPLFEEERRRGL
+639 ELEVPLFEEERQRGL
-654 ALQRAMGAL
+654 ALQRTMDTL

-670 GKRLRALACA
+670 GKRLRALVCA

-686 ENEPV
+686 QDEPV
-691 YASLLE
+691 YSSLLE
-697 QLTAPPSNLSDQ
+697 QLTAPASKLSDQ

-723 AEAPAMTGLIE
+723 AETPAVSGLIE

-744 LTHNADLSLS
+744 LAHNPDLSLS
-754 RPVYLRDA
+754 RPAYLQGPDTV
-762 GAIDHLM
+762 DHLM

-812 KVGQQL
+812 KVGQTL

-840 IRVENGQGVKTGT
+840 IRVEDGQGVKTGT

-866 TSDDHLHGVLE
+866 TSDDHLHGVLG
-877 APWRNRFGL
+877 APWLNRFGL
-886 LVPGEATEA
+886 LVPGAASGA

>member
-1 MSSLPPLVH
+1 MSASPE
-10 MGAFFFGIIIVP
+10 
-22 HTSFPGN
+22 FP
-29 QHPMSSP
+29 
-36 LTLLEHSRPA
+36 RPA
-46 IPVEAMRTLLICRG
+46 LPVEAMRTLLICRG

-68 VYRRRGWLLPHAV
+68 VYRQRGWLLPHAV

-88 ADGRRAAPWIAD
+88 ADGRRAAPWIAN
-100 LPADHV
+100 LPTDHV
-106 HYAQEYDDVDA
+106 HYVQEYDDVEA

-136 LAERADF
+136 LAENAEF
-143 AAHVEAAG
+143 AARVEAAG
-151 LRFIGPTATTLRA
+151 LRFIGPTAATLRA

-169 AAIALARRLG
+169 AAIELARRLD
-179 IPTIPGDDALVGFA
+179 IPTIPGDDALIEFA

-198 AAIAA
+198 ADIAA
-203 ETVRRTLA
+203 ETVRRTLV
-211 MAAKYPG
+211 MAAQYSG

-232 GQRVLSAE
+232 GQRVLTVE
-240 ELDGSRA
+240 ELDGPSA
-247 PDVIREALAKVW
+247 AEIIREALAKVW
-259 SEMGVSPS
+259 SEMGVSAA
-267 QADARKGVLIELDI
+267 ADARKGVLIELNI

-295 ETVVHFAARDCSVQN
+295 ETVVQFAARDCSMQN
-310 HGYQKFIEMALHPQA
+310 HGYQKFIEIALHPQA

-331 RLDPKADAERIGSLC
+331 RLNPKVDAVRIDSLC
-346 RRRQTLE
+346 RRRRTLE

-378 GEQGEPYFLEVNP
+378 DEQSEPYFLEVNP

-407 GKPISLVEM
+407 GEPISLVEM

-459 HALRCNLPPELGAY
+459 HALRCDLPPELDAH
-473 VRIDAGGLQARRQPW
+473 VRIDAGGLQERRQPW

-498 LIIVHGADRHETLER
+498 LVIVHGADRRETLDR
-513 LVSVLQ
+513 LIGVLQ
-519 DGLEVRGDDALQ
+519 DGLEVRGDDELQ
-531 TNLQPILGLVTLMRA
+531 TNLHPILGLVTLMRA

-560 WMALTAIVEAQKSAV
+560 WMALTAIVEAQKPAM
-575 LARVPRYPRRPTPN
+575 LARVPRYPRRPTSN
-589 HPSLVARL
+589 HPALVARL
-597 LGATLEAGFAHPS
+597 LDAVLAAGFAHPS
-610 RLLAF
+610 RLLTF
-615 YLKRLTQPHKR
+615 YLKRLTQPYKR
-626 PLTTLEVLWQLAA
+626 PLTTLEVLWQLADA
-639 EMDVPLFEEERRRGL
+639 LDVPLFEEERQRGF
-654 ALQRAMGAL
+654 ALQRAMDAL
-663 WEAVGRS
+663 WEAIGRS
-670 GKRLRALACA
+670 DKRLRALTC
-680 AVAGRL
+680 AVASGRL
-686 ENEPV
+686 QDEPV
-691 YASLLE
+691 YSSLLE
-697 QLTAPPSNLSDQ
+697 RLTAPPSSLSDQ
-709 EATALLQELLGWLT
+709 EAIALLQELLGWLT
-723 AEAPAMTGLIE
+723 AETPAVTGLIE
-734 ALERTQIHDC
+734 TLERTQIHHC
-744 LTHNADLSLS
+744 LAHNTDLSLS
-754 RPVYLRDA
+754 HPAYLRDA
-762 GAIDHLM
+762 GTVDHLM

-812 KVGQQL
+812 KVGQTL

-832 PVDGVVME
+832 PVDGVIME
-840 IRVENGQGVKTGT
+840 IRVENGQGVKTGA
-853 PLFRIATHDAVAE
+853 PLFRIATHDVVAE

-886 LVPGEATEA
+886 LVPDEVAGA

>member
-1 MSSLPPLVH
+1 
-10 MGAFFFGIIIVP
+10 
-22 HTSFPGN
+22 
-29 QHPMSSP
+29 MSSP
-36 LTLLEHSRPA
+36 VTPLEKTGPA

-68 VYRRRGWLLPHAV
+68 VYRRRGWLLPHVV

-106 HYAQEYDDVDA
+106 HYVPEYDDVEA
-117 ILHVAAQHGI
+117 ILCIAAQHGI

-143 AAHVEAAG
+143 AARVEAAG
-151 LRFIGPTATTLRA
+151 LRFIGPTADTLRA

-169 AAIALARRLG
+169 AAIALARQLD
-179 IPTIPGDDALVGFA
+179 IPTIPGDDALVAFA

-198 AAIAA
+198 ASIAD

-211 MAAKYPG
+211 MAAQYPG

-232 GQRVLSAE
+232 GQRVLSAGQ
-240 ELDGSRA
+240 LDGPQA
-247 PDVIREALAKVW
+247 ADTTREALAKVW
-259 SEMGVSPS
+259 SEMGVSPPA
-267 QADARKGVLIELDI
+267 ADARKGVLIELDI

-325 IAQEIQ
+325 MTQEIQ
-331 RLDPKADAERIGSLC
+331 RLDPKADAVRIDSLC

-378 GEQGEPYFLEVNP
+378 DEQGEPYFLEVNP

-398 VTEGIARVR
+398 VTEGIARVC
-407 GKPISLVEM
+407 GEPISLVEM

-428 DQRDI
+428 DQRDV

-459 HALRCNLPPELGAY
+459 HALRCDLPADLGAHL
-473 VRIDAGGLQARRQPW
+473 RIDAGGLQARRQPW

-498 LIIVHGADRHETLER
+498 LIIVHGADRRETLDR
-513 LVSVLQ
+513 LIHVLR

-546 LPAETAFRTDTSLL
+546 LPPETAFRTDTSLL
-560 WMALTAIVEAQKSAV
+560 WMAFTAVVEAQKPNV
-575 LARVPRYPRRPTPN
+575 LGRVPRYPRRPTPN
-589 HPSLVARL
+589 DPALVARL
-597 LGATLEAGFAHPS
+597 LGAALEAGFAHPS
-610 RLLAF
+610 RLLTF
-615 YLKRLTQPHKR
+615 YLKRLTQVQPR

-639 EMDVPLFEEERRRGL
+639 ELEVPLFEEERQRGL
-654 ALQRAMGAL
+654 ALHGAMDAL
-663 WEAVGRS
+663 WGAVGCS
-670 GKRLRALACA
+670 GKRLKALAYA

-686 ENEPV
+686 QDEPV

-697 QLTAPPSNLSDQ
+697 QLTAPPANLSAQ

-723 AEAPAMTGLIE
+723 AEAPAVTGLIE
-734 ALERTQIHDC
+734 ALERTRIHDC
-744 LTHNADLSLS
+744 LAHNADLSLS
-754 RPVYLRDA
+754 RPAYLRDA
-762 GAIDHLM
+762 GAVDHLM

-779 VLRHGELLSPM
+779 VLRHGELLAPM

-812 KVGQQL
+812 KVGQTL

-853 PLFRIATHDAVAE
+853 PLFRIATQDAAAE
-866 TSDDHLHGVLE
+866 TSDDPLHGVLA

-886 LVPGEATEA
+886 LVRGETAAA